1 MHDDVDYPMGVPTF
15 ERPTL
20 LSSCALAATAAEAR
34 FRIPY
39 PNSVPRQSRVI
50 ALDEGAVRVV
60 LDVVD
65 GPWLAARFLTL
76 AAKQPDVSPNDVLLH
91 DLDGG
96 EKLYSA
102 EVEDADLVVLVATT
116 SAGARDAAIIGRIAR
131 ARSIMT
137 AGIVIPAHAHLAD
150 SVVAAM
156 RPSAAVLV
164 IATGDDYLA
173 AMLSAMR
180 A

>member
-20 LSSCALAATAAEAR
+20 LSSCALAATAAEAS
-34 FRIPY
+34 FRVPY

-50 ALDEGAVRVV
+50 ALDAGAQQIM
-60 LDVVD
+60 LDIVD
-65 GPWLAARFLTL
+65 GPWRAAHFLTL
-76 AAKQPDVSPNDVLLH
+76 APKQPDVSPNEVLLR
-91 DLDGG
+91 DVDGG
-96 EKLYSA
+96 NRLYSA

-116 SAGARDAAIIGRIAR
+116 SDGAREAEIIGRVAR
-131 ARSIMT
+131 ARAVMT
-137 AGIVIPAHAHLAD
+137 AGVVMPAHAHMAD

-164 IATGDDYLA
+164 IASGDDYLA
-173 AMLSAMR
+173 AMLTAMR